1 MRSRATAPPVAR
13 PAGTNDDTGQAWA
26 AQLQQQHGGL
36 LLVLWEVA
44 GRHLTGFYKGPS
56 PVGIYVKASNP
67 QELLRAVNERIGE
80 LRLEPWLMLRDT
92 LPGHHG
98 RSPRC

>member
-1 MRSRATAPPVAR
+1 MRRRPTAPPASQ
-13 PAGTNDDTGQAWA
+13 PAGTTDDTGQAWA

-56 PVGIYVKASNP
+56 PVGIYVKASTP
-67 QELLRAVNERIGE
+67 QELLRGVHERGAE
-80 LRLEPWLMLRDT
+80 LRLGPWSMVEGR
-92 LPGHHG
+92 LPDPHG
-98 RSPRC
+98 RGHG